1 MADLREV
8 EYFVLSAG
16 PKPYLLARVRWP
28 DVSDAISAGRHDW
41 PDDPGLFDLPY
52 DSASK
57 RVTPEEAA
65 EIAAGWGAQLPA
77 EGTGRTSRPSFIRR
91 MPAQWSDLSPAEKRA
106 WCLEPVKTGCRALPH
121 GAVATTRWGSWRRR
135 RQTTSTSG
143 QLAQPKP
150 ALPVPE
156 AAPDLGAIDL
166 RQMDQ
171 ELAS

>member
-16 PKPYLLARVRWP
+16 TKPYLLARVRWP
-28 DVSDAISAGRHDW
+28 DVSDAISAGRLDW

-52 DSASK
+52 DTASK

-77 EGTGRTSRPSFIRR
+77 EGTGRMSRPSFIRR
-91 MPAQWSDLSPAEKRA
+91 MPAQWSNLSPAEKRG
-106 WCLEPVKTGCRALPH
+106 WCLEPVKTGRHAHPSRA
-121 GAVATTRWGSWRRR
+121 AATTRWSNWRRR
-135 RQTTSTSG
+135 RLTTSTSG
-143 QLAQPKP
+143 LPQPKP
-150 ALPVPE
+150 ALLVPGGG
-156 AAPDLGAIDL
+156 APDRGTIDL
-166 RQMDQ
+166 REINQ